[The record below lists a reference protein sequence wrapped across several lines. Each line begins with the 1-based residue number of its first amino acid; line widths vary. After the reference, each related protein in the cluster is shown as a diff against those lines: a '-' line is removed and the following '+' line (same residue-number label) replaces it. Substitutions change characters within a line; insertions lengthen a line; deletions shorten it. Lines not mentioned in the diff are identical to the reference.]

1 MDTGLSLAGVRSL
14 PSGPANAQATA
25 DSADL
30 ALARSWLDL
39 AEYKFIE
46 RKQVLSDVPAARTF

>member
-1 MDTGLSLAGVRSL
+1 LAGVRSL